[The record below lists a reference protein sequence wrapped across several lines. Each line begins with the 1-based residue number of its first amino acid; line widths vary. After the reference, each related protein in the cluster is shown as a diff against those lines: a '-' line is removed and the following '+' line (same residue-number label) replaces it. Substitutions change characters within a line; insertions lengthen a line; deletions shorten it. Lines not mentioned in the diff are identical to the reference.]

1 MNNIIL
7 SVPLV
12 FLFFLAIISLGYV
25 VLSRLSH
32 EGLDHE
38 EKYLPYTGGQ
48 HLPPSETKQSY
59 RTFFRLGLLFGIVHV
74 AALIL
79 ATLPFNWEK
88 HDIGLLYLIG
98 IAISAFV
105 LVRI

>member
-1 MNNIIL
+1 MSHIIL

-12 FLFFLAIISLGYV
+12 FLFFLIIISLGYI
-25 VLSRLSH
+25 VLSSLSNK
-32 EGLDHE
+32 GLDHE

-48 HLPPSETKQSY
+48 HLPPSESKQSY
-59 RTFFRLGLLFGIVHV
+59 RTFFRLGLLFGIVHI

-79 ATLPFNWEK
+79 ATLPFSWNK
-88 HDIGLLYLIG
+88 HQIGLLYLIG

-105 LVRI
+105 LVKI